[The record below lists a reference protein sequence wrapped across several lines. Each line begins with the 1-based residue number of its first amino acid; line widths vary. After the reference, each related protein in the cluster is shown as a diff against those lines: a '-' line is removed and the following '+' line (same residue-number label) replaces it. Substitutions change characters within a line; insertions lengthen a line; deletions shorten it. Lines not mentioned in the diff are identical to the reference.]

1 MSNSDVL
8 RCSLCG
14 LTLAGGVCEAC
25 GGTAEPLPLAD
36 GEPLHEVTLES
47 EFDASMHRAWSE
59 ARWVEVLR
67 ACLDRV
73 GARHLEEVEV
83 GTGRWLRGPW
93 SRHALLVHASD
104 DGELTVEVPVARLP
118 ATSYVPALR
127 YLLEASDGAPH
138 GGRLSARFEL
148 ALARFVGP
156 LAKLRPSAVVAQLVA
171 LEGLAAN
178 AERYLV
184 TVLRARPISP
194 VEIRAAGFEL
204 WARAQ
209 DGAVRV
215 PTTQGVK
222 RTMVTSVAP
231 PALTTT
237 PSASIPIVAPA
248 PRASSPGGSA
258 ARLASRAE
266 ERPID
271 ASIGGMPIEH
281 EGSAPRTLDPA
292 RSELRPNETTAL
304 EPPASLEPAT
314 VHDVAPK
321 TRPMLASH
329 PASTQEPPAP
339 ASTQEPPAPGT
350 VPRKE
355 SLRPPTAGADSMA
368 SGPETAPVLTP
379 EFAPASEGLLEL
391 FHRTL
396 RLGTVLSFADQPA
409 TMCLLV
415 RATIYRAAHL
425 FAGEPCVAVAWE
437 AASAL
442 LRTIVATDPSAP
454 SRVVGPPT
462 TPAFDAMN
470 AIVADGGALCTA
482 PAPRIE
488 PITSAQEAKSH
499 LGRYASEIEL
509 APADLELRHHLLV
522 GAFAELLVRTKLPPN
537 TQDRLR
543 AIMAKSAADGPTKA
557 NLELM
562 STALARMIG

>member
-14 LTLAGGVCEAC
+14 LALVGGVCEAC
-25 GGTAEPLPLAD
+25 GGTGEQLPLAD
-36 GEPLHEVTLES
+36 GEPLDEVTLET
-47 EFDASMHRAWSE
+47 EFDASMQRVWSE
-59 ARWVEVLR
+59 SRWFEGLW

-73 GARHLEEVEV
+73 GAHHLEEVEV
-83 GTGRWLRGPW
+83 GAGRWIRGQW
-93 SRHALLVHASD
+93 NRHAVLVHAS
-104 DGELTVEVPVARLP
+104 GEGEITVEIPVARLP

-127 YLLEASDGAPH
+127 YLLEASDSASH

-148 ALARFVGP
+148 ALARFVGALP
-156 LAKLRPSAVVAQLVA
+156 GLRPSAVVAQLVA
-171 LEGLAAN
+171 LEGLATR

-184 TVLRARPISP
+184 AVLRARPISP
-194 VEIRAAGFEL
+194 VEVRSAGFEL

-209 DGAVRV
+209 DGAIRV
-215 PTTQGVK
+215 PTTQAVK
-222 RTMVTSVAP
+222 RTMVTAVAP

-258 ARLASRAE
+258 ASLASHVGEPRGHE
-266 ERPID
+266 ER
-271 ASIGGMPIEH
+271 
-281 EGSAPRTLDPA
+281 APRTLDPTRA
-292 RSELRPNETTAL
+292 ELRPSDTTAL
-304 EPPASLEPAT
+304 ESPASLEPAT
-314 VHDVAPK
+314 VLEAAPA
-321 TRPMLASH
+321 TRPHFASS
-329 PASTQEPPAP
+329 PPTTQEPFAPPTSQEPFAPPTSQEPSAP
-339 ASTQEPPAPGT
+339 ASALPA
-350 VPRKE
+350 E
-355 SLRPPTAGADSMA
+355 SRRPPKSNTDARTAV
-368 SGPETAPVLTP
+368 PESAPVLTP

-391 FHRTL
+391 FHRTI
-396 RLGTVLSFADQPA
+396 RLGTVLSFVDQPA

-425 FAGEPCVAVAWE
+425 FAGEPCVAVAW
-437 AASAL
+437 AASSEL
-442 LRTIVATDPSAP
+442 LRAIVATDPSAP
-454 SRVVGPPT
+454 SRTVGPET

-470 AIVADGGALCTA
+470 AIVTDGGALCTA
-482 PAPRIE
+482 PPPRIE
-488 PITSAQEAKSH
+488 PITSAQAAKSH
-499 LGRYASEIEL
+499 LGSYASEIDL

-543 AIMAKSAADGPTKA
+543 AIVAKAAADGPTKA